1 MIRSLIVD
9 DEPLVRE
16 RLRTLLADHADVQ
29 IVGEAGDGPSA
40 LEAFAE
46 RAPAPGLPRHPDA
59 GPERVGGGGG
69 MAPRRAPC
77 RSSSSSRPTI
87 SSRSRPFGCTR
98 STT

>member
-9 DEPLVRE
+9 HEPLVRE

-46 RAPAPGLPRHPDA
+46 K
-59 GPERVGGGGG
+59 
-69 MAPRRAPC
+69 APC

-87 SSRSRPFGCTR
+87 SSRSRPFGCAR